1 MTKFINDL
9 PYLSVCE
16 HQQLGLITKT
26 LKTGIYR
33 YLIFGKVIRIDFFL
47 GGGGGITSLRYSNPP
62 KKRCIEMYTM
72 KKIVNVAAC

>member
-33 YLIFGKVIRIDFFL
+33 YLIFGKVIGIDFFL
-47 GGGGGITSLRYSNPP
+47 RGGGERVTSLRYSNP
-62 KKRCIEMYTM
+62 KERCIQMYTM